1 MRISDCGFR
10 IGDCGL
16 IELDSVL
23 RSTIRGTSIRNQ
35 RYFNPQSAIANP
47 QSPIRLI
54 GGWIIS
60 SRKEVRRPVLNS
72 LVSLGAG
79 FMLAAAILEVV
90 PRSIQVNPSASVV
103 ILGGY
108 LFVHLVEH
116 TIATHFHFGE
126 ETHGDQMLR
135 ARVAYSALAGLVLHT
150 FFDGALIAAGFW
162 ISMRLG
168 ILLFLA
174 VLLHKIPE
182 GFTAASI
189 MRASGRGRTAAHFA
203 TLAISLSTFAGV
215 LTVSFSENL
224 ILYVLPFSAGV
235 TLYVAASDL
244 IPEVNQETGGGIFL
258 GVFLGVALFFVSE
271 VLLRRVL
278 SG

>member
-1 MRISDCGFR
+1 MNAPLST
-10 IGDCGL
+10 
-16 IELDSVL
+16 VL
-23 RSTIRGTSIRNQ
+23 VLG
-35 RYFNPQSAIANP
+35 IAASLAN
-47 QSPIRLI
+47 LI

-215 LTVSFSENL
+215 LTVSFSQNL
-224 ILYVLPFSAGV
+224 VRHVLPFSAGV

-258 GVFLGVALFFVSE
+258 GVFLGVALFFLSE
-271 VLLRRVL
+271 VLLHRVL